1 MNVHNTKGKF
11 HREINMIHF
20 KESLMSFLET
30 RSKIKWLEGKTDIHF
45 THSAHGQCVINPMC
59 INYDSKQ

>member
-20 KESLMSFLET
+20 KESPMSFLET

-45 THSAHGQCVINPMC
+45 THSAHGQ
-59 INYDSKQ
+59 